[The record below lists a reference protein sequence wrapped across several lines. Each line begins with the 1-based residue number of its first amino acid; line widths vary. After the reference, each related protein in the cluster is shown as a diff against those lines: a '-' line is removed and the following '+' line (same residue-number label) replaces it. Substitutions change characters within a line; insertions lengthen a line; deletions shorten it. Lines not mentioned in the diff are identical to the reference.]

1 MLLSLNTASMNFIL
15 KDIQESIVGVA
26 RSLGYQIID
35 TNPNGEY
42 NLVRKFRRV
51 FFYKFNILE
60 VNFFKKIEAAFFNTY
75 SIKITASFYFV
86 KLGLSV

>member
-1 MLLSLNTASMNFIL
+1 MDFEIKNLRESALS
-15 KDIQESIVGVA
+15 VA
-26 RSLGYQIID
+26 RKIGYVIID
-35 TNPNGEY
+35 TKPNGEY